1 MLGFPKRRYTSLSKH
16 LHAKELRSI
25 RMYVAKQLSKTLKGK
40 YAKTLQLLRLLPS
53 KIGPVCLLANL
64 ASNNILRITKL
75 FISQRG
81 EKVA

>member
-1 MLGFPKRRYTSLSKH
+1 
-16 LHAKELRSI
+16 
-25 RMYVAKQLSKTLKGK
+25 MYVAKQLSKTLKGK

-53 KIGPVCLLANL
+53 KIGLVCLLANL
-64 ASNNILRITKL
+64 ALNNILRITKL